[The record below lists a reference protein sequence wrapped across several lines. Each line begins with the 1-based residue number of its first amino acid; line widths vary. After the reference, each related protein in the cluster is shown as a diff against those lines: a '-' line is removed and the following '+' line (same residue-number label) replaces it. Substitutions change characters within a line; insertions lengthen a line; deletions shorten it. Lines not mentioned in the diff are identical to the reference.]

1 MYPAFTVVP
10 QAINP
15 APPRQAAP
23 SRGSWVSVRKR
34 RESNPHAVARSLFS
48 RQVPPPIG
56 WLFQWLSFEPCV
68 VSAVGCQR
76 PRMPP
81 HLPVPAFRAG
91 LTFV

>member
-1 MYPAFTVVP
+1 MTGP
-10 QAINP
+10 
-15 APPRQAAP
+15 
-23 SRGSWVSVRKR
+23 WVSMRKR
-34 RESNPHAVARSLFS
+34 RESNPYAISSCRASNAVPA
-48 RQVPPPIG
+48 PIG